1 MSAWECG
8 IVDCGIVFDTVEALL
23 AHQVTDHASHECEIC
38 GDHVP
43 EGYFAIKHGLHEHT
57 RAEYVR
63 FYDADAAAVRRREHV
78 LDAVTTAV
86 DPAALDDQLDD
97 ADRAPP
103 TDDGGTNLL
112 SP

>member
-8 IVDCGIVFDTVEALL
+8 IVDCGVTFDSVEALL
-23 AHQVTDHASHECEIC
+23 AHQVADHASHECEIC
-38 GDHVP
+38 GVHVP
-43 EGYFAIKHGLHEHT
+43 EGYFAIKHGFNGHT

-63 FYDADAAAVRRREHV
+63 FYDADAAAIRRRERV

-86 DPAALDDQLDD
+86 DPEVLDEQLTDSG
-97 ADRAPP
+97 RTPP